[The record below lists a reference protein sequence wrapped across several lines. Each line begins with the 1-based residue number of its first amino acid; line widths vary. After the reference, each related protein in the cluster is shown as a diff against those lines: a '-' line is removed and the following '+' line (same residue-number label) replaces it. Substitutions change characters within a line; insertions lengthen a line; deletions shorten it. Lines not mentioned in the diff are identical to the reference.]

1 MSDFQNPQQDPGMER
16 RLLLAFALTF
26 LVIVLSQ
33 PLINRYA
40 RAPQAEPAATPAAP
54 AVQPAAATPSA
65 VTSSAG
71 PVATPPLP
79 PEIRQA
85 NAESLIV
92 VENDLYRITFTN
104 RGAQVKSWVLK
115 KYKDHK
121 GQPLELVHAQA
132 ASQYG
137 HPLSLWTYD
146 KELRKKLGEVLYVPE
161 CEPVPPNGLKPVGG
175 QAETTPAV
183 LCSPSAP
190 AEVAFEYADGE
201 TRVRKS
207 FRFDHSYVVEVET
220 ETTFKGAT
228 IPAYPAWP
236 AGFGDQHLPIE
247 YAATHIVVRNGST
260 IQRLEAKKVSGGNTM
275 NGPFHWAGV
284 AGQYFGAVFLP
295 EDPQNAVMVTLHE
308 ALDIPNNPEKP
319 EPGKTTKVDVLGV
332 ALGSNQASIRQRV
345 FVGPK
350 AVDVLQAVQASLT
363 PDERKLLGAD
373 AKGPDLEPLV
383 DFGEYLGFIARP
395 IFLWLK
401 WTYEHWA
408 PNWGL
413 SIIILTVII
422 NIALFPLRLSSMKSA
437 LKMQKI
443 APQMRAIQEK
453 YGKYKFN
460 DPRRQ
465 AMGEEQMALYK
476 KEGVNPVGGCV
487 PMLLQ
492 VPFLFA
498 FYTVLTVAIE
508 LRHAP
513 WLWIKD
519 LSAADPYYL
528 LPVGFVGSMFV
539 LQRLTPQGTMDPMQ
553 QKMMNI
559 MMPVMLGFV
568 SINLASGL
576 CVYWSVG
583 NLISIVQQL
592 VVNRTAFG
600 REVRAE
606 IEKRAARKK

>member
-1 MSDFQNPQQDPGMER
+1 MER

-40 RAPQAEPAATPAAP
+40 RQAQPEPAAAP
-54 AVQPAAATPSA
+54 AQPAAATPATTPSS
-65 VTSSAG
+65 VTSGSSQK
-71 PVATPPLP
+71 ATPPLP
-79 PEIRQA
+79 PEIRRA
-85 NAESLIV
+85 DAESLIV
-92 VENDLYRITFTN
+92 VENELYRITFTN

-115 KYKDHK
+115 KYRDHK

-132 ASQYG
+132 AAQYG
-137 HPLSLWTYD
+137 YPLSLWTYE
-146 KELRKKLGEVLYVPE
+146 KGLRSKMSEALYVPA
-161 CEPVPPNGLKPVGG
+161 CEPMVRPPAPSAGD
-175 QAETTPAV
+175 PAV
-183 LCSPSAP
+183 LCNASAP
-190 AEVAFEYADGE
+190 ATIGFEYSDADL
-201 TRVRKS
+201 RVRKV

-220 ETTFKGAT
+220 ETTHGGVT
-228 IPAYPAWP
+228 LPAYPAWP
-236 AGFGDQHLPIE
+236 AGFGDQHLPIQ
-247 YAATHIVVRNGST
+247 YSATHLVWRNGGT
-260 IQRLEAKKVSGGNTM
+260 LERLEAKEVSGGNTV
-275 NGPFHWAGV
+275 NGPFRWAGV

-295 EDPQNAVMVTLHE
+295 QNPESAVLVTLHE
-308 ALDIPNNPEKP
+308 ALDVPDNPEKP
-319 EPGKTTKVDVLGV
+319 EPGKTSKVGVLGV
-332 ALGSNQASIRQRV
+332 AVGSQEAAIREQV

-350 AVDVLQAVQASLT
+350 AVDVLQSVHASLT
-363 PDERKLLGAD
+363 PEERKLLGAD

-401 WTYEHWA
+401 WTHEHWA

-413 SIIILTVII
+413 SIIILTIII
-422 NIALFPLRLSSMKSA
+422 NVALFPLRLSSMKSA

-443 APQMRAIQEK
+443 GPQMRALQEK
-453 YGKYKFN
+453 YSKYKFN

-465 AMGEEQMALYK
+465 AMNEEQWALYK

-498 FYTVLTVAIE
+498 FYTVLTVSIE
-508 LRHAP
+508 LRHAS

-519 LSAADPYYL
+519 LSAPDPYYL
-528 LPVGFVGSMFV
+528 LPVAFVGSMFV
-539 LQRLTPQGTMDPMQ
+539 LQKLTPQGAMDPMQ

-576 CVYWSVG
+576 CVYWTVG
-583 NLISIVQQL
+583 NVISIVQQL
-592 VVNRTAFG
+592 AVNRTTFG